1 MEQSLVHT
9 LIIVLL
15 LEMVLLIDLHL
26 DLCNFVRSTTCT
38 NEQRSLMELVSMWP
52 NLIHFSSF
60 ECVLMHANVW

>member
-1 MEQSLVHT
+1 MEQSLVLT

-38 NEQRSLMELVSMWP
+38 NEQSLMELVSMWP

-60 ECVLMHANVW
+60 